1 MDDLWPNKGT
11 DIFLRHPVST
21 SVVAGG
27 GCEWMYEWRR
37 IVTTVGTI
45 LLPPIPALL
54 CSTHVISVPRPLQS
68 AVREPSIKLMR
79 SFITEFQM
87 FHCFVKG
94 GVKGDKIPL
103 WVVKFGHKLLI
114 NLVSTKINWDINR
127 YNLHI
132 CFDPSRA
139 NDVLLSNAEVEEKT
153 WWNKVT

>member
-1 MDDLWPNKGT
+1 MKELT
-11 DIFLRHPVST
+11 FLTPCIHFSGSWWRMWLNV
-21 SVVAGG
+21 
-27 GCEWMYEWRR
+27 WMEADSYDR
-37 IVTTVGTI
+37 GYN
-45 LLPPIPALL
+45 PQPIPALL
-54 CSTHVISVPRPLQS
+54 CSTHVISVPVPCSLQ
-68 AVREPSIKLMR
+68 VREPSIKLMR

-87 FHCFVKG
+87 FHCFVKCG
-94 GVKGDKIPL
+94 GKGDKIPL

-153 WWNKVT
+153 WSHKLKSIT